1 MASNKHHVDQTQS
14 LTHKQLGQLFRITQ
28 SLSGHLELNTLFERI
43 LTLALDFKAD
53 FASLLVQE
61 QDEPIYFRSTQP
73 GCEELIGPAG
83 RRFAHKLLQEG
94 LESWVL
100 QHNQAVIIPNTE
112 HDSRWFKAS
121 YLLQQPYSVIAL
133 PFTLARVEARGVYT
147 LGHKQPGHFTAAD
160 LPLLQALIN
169 QIGMAIENAM
179 LFKNQSS
186 RSVQLALINEV
197 SRAATSILNL
207 DVMLRT
213 VVQAIRRSFGFYTVA
228 IHLYNRAT
236 QLVELRARD
245 TSDRYSMGISPVITH
260 RLEQGLIGWA
270 AAANKTILANDVTQ
284 EPRYIFEKSN
294 KAIRAEL
301 CVPIR
306 LGNKTIGVLDIQSTQ
321 LEAFDKYHVAALETL
336 ADQLAIAI
344 ENARLY
350 DQINHHVQELKTLN
364 EIGQAITSTLD
375 LKKTL
380 TLITSHTTHLM
391 NVAAASVV
399 LRDDEAEE
407 VWFAAA
413 SGEGSEAVI
422 GLRMALGQG
431 LAGWV
436 AATGEP
442 VIVPDVYADERF
454 FRDVDKNSGFTTQ
467 SIVCVP
473 LQSKGRTI
481 GAIEVMNKKSGT
493 FNKDDLALLQA
504 LAAPAAAAIENAQL
518 YEEQA
523 DTIRQLAETQ
533 TQLVQ
538 SAKLA
543 GVGQLAAGIAHE
555 INNPLTTI
563 IGLTSLLLDTST
575 LTDEAERL
583 EDLQLINQEAWRARD
598 IVRRLLN
605 FARTDTPKRQP
616 TNLNQLVE
624 ESIQL
629 VYTKG
634 VSHRIELRKTLQPL
648 PEVWLDTSQI
658 KQVLINL
665 LNNAIQAMLDNS
677 EGRSAILT
685 IITTMSPKLLTQT
698 QPVTVSLARHKTK
711 NGQSNKLT
719 SPQAVLA
726 KKIQDSTESEPLVIC
741 QISDTGPGIKPEY
754 LDKIF
759 DPFFTTKE
767 VGQGTGLGLS
777 VSYGIIEQHGGR
789 IKVDSIIDQGTTFS
803 LILPVVTSPPLE

>member
-1 MASNKHHVDQTQS
+1 MVVNDIP
-14 LTHKQLGQLFRITQ
+14 R
-28 SLSGHLELNTLFERI
+28 NR
-43 LTLALDFKAD
+43 
-53 FASLLVQE
+53 
-61 QDEPIYFRSTQP
+61 
-73 GCEELIGPAG
+73 
-83 RRFAHKLLQEG
+83 
-94 LESWVL
+94 
-100 QHNQAVIIPNTE
+100 VIFF
-112 HDSRWFKAS
+112 D
-121 YLLQQPYSVIAL
+121 
-133 PFTLARVEARGVYT
+133 
-147 LGHKQPGHFTAAD
+147 
-160 LPLLQALIN
+160 
-169 QIGMAIENAM
+169 
-179 LFKNQSS
+179 
-186 RSVQLALINEV
+186 
-197 SRAATSILNL
+197 
-207 DVMLRT
+207 
-213 VVQAIRRSFGFYTVA
+213 
-228 IHLYNRAT
+228 
-236 QLVELRARD
+236 
-245 TSDRYSMGISPVITH
+245 
-260 RLEQGLIGWA
+260 
-270 AAANKTILANDVTQ
+270 
-284 EPRYIFEKSN
+284 KSN
-294 KAIRAEL
+294 KEIRSEL

-306 LGNKTIGVLDIQSTQ
+306 LGTKTVGVLDIQSTQ
-321 LEAFDKYHVAALETL
+321 LDAFDKYHVAALETL

-380 TLITSHTTHLM
+380 TLITSHATHLM
-391 NVAAASVV
+391 KVAAASVV

-431 LAGWV
+431 IAGWV
-436 AATGEP
+436 AAQGEP
-442 VIVPDVYADERF
+442 VIVPDVYADQRF
-454 FRDVDKNSGFTTQ
+454 FRDMDKSSGFTTQ
-467 SIVCVP
+467 AIVCVP

-481 GAIEVMNKKSGT
+481 GAIEVMNKKAGEFS
-493 FNKDDLALLQA
+493 KDDLALLQA
-504 LAAPAAAAIENAQL
+504 LAAPAAAAIENARL

-523 DTIRQLAETQ
+523 DTIRRLAETQ
-533 TQLVQ
+533 SQLVQ

-575 LTDEAERL
+575 PPDEGERL

-616 TNLNQLVE
+616 TDLNQLIE

-634 VSHRIELRKTLQPL
+634 ISHRIELRKMLQPL
-648 PEVWLDTSQI
+648 PELWLDTNQI

-665 LNNAIQAMLDNS
+665 LNNAIQAMLDAN
-677 EGRSAILT
+677 EGRPAILT
-685 IITTMSPKLLTQT
+685 VTTALTPAPVGQIE
-698 QPVTVSLARHKTK
+698 QPTGNLGSNRAK
-711 NGQSNKLT
+711 NGSVVKATARQAALT
-719 SPQAVLA
+719 
-726 KKIQDSTESEPLVIC
+726 KKGIVAEAQPMAIC
-741 QISDTGPGIKPEY
+741 QISDTGPGINPEY

-777 VSYGIIEQHGGR
+777 VSYGIMEQHGGR
-789 IKVDSIIDQGTTFS
+789 IKVDSNSGQGTTFS
-803 LILPVVTSPPLE
+803 FILPLLAASPGEPREDQP